1 MFPLAVSP
9 GRTARSCCCRET
21 PRGHL
26 RITSRRRPSSGGA
39 GSQMFLVLMAK
50 GLFYV
55 SQVLRAEEPFR
66 QGEEALLL
74 LGKMRLQLPIAEG
87 QELIDWFQGVGPSLS
102 REVKA
107 LSRRA
112 GIASPRRWACFRAS
126 RATQVPA
133 SLRPRRV
140 VFDGDGH
147 CTPSGVHLGHKNNM
161 LSVCFSFERDFS
173 SVIIING
180 LEFEEVSPGRVLHS
194 YRRNLPRGGYVY

>member
-1 MFPLAVSP
+1 
-9 GRTARSCCCRET
+9 
-21 PRGHL
+21 
-26 RITSRRRPSSGGA
+26 
-39 GSQMFLVLMAK
+39 MFLVLMAK

-74 LGKMRLQLPIAEG
+74 LGKMRLQLLIAEG
-87 QELIDWFQGVGPSLS
+87 QELIDRFQGAGPSLS

-112 GIASPRRWACFRAS
+112 SIASPRRWACFRAS

-133 SLRPRRV
+133 SLRPLRV

-147 CTPSGVHLGHKNNM
+147 WVPSRVHLGHKNNM
-161 LSVCFSFERDFS
+161 FSVCFSFERDCS
-173 SVIIING
+173 GHNPRSGG
-180 LEFEEVSPGRVLHS
+180 LECEEVSPGRVLHS
-194 YRRNLPRGGYVY
+194 YCDKLPPGAYVY